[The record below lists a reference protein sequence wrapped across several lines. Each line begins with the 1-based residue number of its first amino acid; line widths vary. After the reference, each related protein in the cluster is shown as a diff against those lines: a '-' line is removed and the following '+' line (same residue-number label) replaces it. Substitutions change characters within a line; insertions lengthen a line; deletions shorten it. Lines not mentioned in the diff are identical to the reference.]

1 MTKRIIRRFSE
12 EKIRSD
18 HCVFCG
24 NNLSTVNSHE
34 THKVTRRR
42 IELACNET
50 IEGLPDIYSCSV
62 ACKKNISDRRVNTE
76 KHKKCVSKDVDKK
89 LKSWVTDMCQS
100 NVSTEACVHA
110 IHDFSSGRRIEAG
123 AAVVKK
129 ITYHPELGHALF
141 KLQYPVDNTM
151 ITVGPSGFTS
161 LQAQAP
167 HKRHCSKGLEVLA
180 KPGIWKGLSWAP
192 RHTEYTYIDVCREL
206 QKGDDTISLP
216 FEAHDSSSRNCMPNS
231 GERVLKRVSELQASF
246 EGQSVLRH
254 QSDKR
259 LRQSKEEIFS
269 LKQTNLK
276 ATEAAEKARF
286 NLVRSHSAL
295 TSTEQ
300 KLDDTQA
307 TLKKTKRDGHRQIL
321 NARRQSEDKLLS
333 LERNNRKANHAV
345 ERANYNAVIT
355 HVALNKSTQQLNSTQ
370 AELKKANKDAQKM
383 IRTVAC
389 LGEAESKLDTETA
402 KVPNVKNGK

>member
-1 MTKRIIRRFSE
+1 M
-12 EKIRSD
+12 
-18 HCVFCG
+18 
-24 NNLSTVNSHE
+24 
-34 THKVTRRR
+34 
-42 IELACNET
+42 
-50 IEGLPDIYSCSV
+50 
-62 ACKKNISDRRVNTE
+62 
-76 KHKKCVSKDVDKK
+76 
-89 LKSWVTDMCQS
+89 
-100 NVSTEACVHA
+100 
-110 IHDFSSGRRIEAG
+110 
-123 AAVVKK
+123 
-129 ITYHPELGHALF
+129 
-141 KLQYPVDNTM
+141 
-151 ITVGPSGFTS
+151 
-161 LQAQAP
+161 
-167 HKRHCSKGLEVLA
+167 LA
-180 KPGIWKGLSWAP
+180 KPGIWKGLSCAP
-192 RHTEYTYIDVCREL
+192 RHTELNWAKMHTYIDVEHEKCREL

-333 LERNNRKANHAV
+333 LERDNRKANHAV